1 MATYRFTQQIDR
13 PVAEVFRTA
22 MHLEE
27 FPRWSPQNPS
37 ARKLSDG
44 EIGEG
49 SRFEMEIKGFGMVPQ
64 VLREFQTNRRLMVVP
79 NIKPFTGG
87 HRWIFTDL
95 GDGKTR
101 IDHELVM
108 NPRGIFVLMMPVLY
122 STGKRNL
129 RLTVEALKRYLEDG
143 VSSSGRSAHAA
154 SRV

>member
-1 MATYRFTQQIDR
+1 MPTYKFTQQIER
-13 PVAEVFRTA
+13 PVEEVFREV
-22 MHLEE
+22 MHLEN

-37 ARKLSDG
+37 ARRLSNG

-64 VLREFQTNRRLMVVP
+64 TLREFQVNRRLMVVP

-95 GDGKTR
+95 GGGKTR
-101 IDHELVM
+101 IDHELEM
-108 NPRGIFVLMMPVLY
+108 NPRGVFWLMMPIMW

-129 RLTVEALKRYLEDG
+129 HLTVDALKRYLEG
-143 VSSSGRSAHAA
+143 GGSTERS
-154 SRV
+154 

>member
-1 MATYRFTQQIDR
+1 MATYKYSQEINR
-13 PVAEVFRTA
+13 PVEEVFRTV
-22 MHLEE
+22 MHLED

-37 ARKLSDG
+37 ARRVTNG

-64 VLREFQTNRRLMVVP
+64 TLREFELNRSLMVVP
-79 NIKPFTGG
+79 DIRPFTGG

-95 GDGKTR
+95 GGGRTR

-108 NPRGIFVLMMPVLY
+108 NPRGVFRLMMPVMF

-129 RLTVEALKRYLEDG
+129 RLTVDALKRHLEQ
-143 VSSSGRSAHAA
+143 A
-154 SRV
+154 